1 MRGSIIIFGV
11 ILIVGGMFGYMYTQP
26 DIEKMEGWLGTVGR
40 AFEPEMQE
48 QYQMLKL
55 INTGSVI
62 FIVIGGIAIL
72 VGLVG
77 GQGAHEHSHSGTG
90 CGMGTGSGTSW
101 LLWAGIGII
110 LAVVI
115 FYTLR

>member
-1 MRGSIIIFGV
+1 MHMSSCC
-11 ILIVGGMFGYMYTQP
+11 GGGAP
-26 DIEKMEGWLGTVGR
+26 EKREKEAG
-40 AFEPEMQE
+40 
-48 QYQMLKL
+48 
-55 INTGSVI
+55 
-62 FIVIGGIAIL
+62 
-72 VGLVG
+72 
-77 GQGAHEHSHSGTG
+77 GAHEHSHSGSG